1 MLDKKNAKL
10 VQKSHKNI
18 AKIKKNAQKRNLK
31 REIKDE
37 KRVKKCNKKL
47 IKSSKFDDEILNKIN
62 EYNTNGKKTIVY
74 FIDSFYPIVDGVVS
88 VLNNYAN
95 FMSDYY
101 NVVVCC
107 PKHKKKT
114 YKAEKYFVLSADSI
128 YVKNQGY
135 DLGFPYLDNEFTK
148 YISLLKI
155 DLIHINA
162 PFNMGTFGL
171 ELAKKRHIP
180 SITTFHS
187 QFKQDFYKATN
198 SKLLSTFLSNMIIKN
213 YDKST
218 VAITMNNFSAGVMR
232 EYGLKRNDVQIVP
245 NATDLKYKEFD
256 KDFEQQIIDK
266 YKLQT
271 EKFNIL
277 FIGRFVKVKNVYLIL
292 DVLKELLKINKDFQ
306 FIFMGFGPEED
317 KMKKIIKENGLED
330 NIVFTGKVL
339 DIDEKSIIIKNSDLL
354 FFPSVYDTD
363 GIVKIECAC
372 YSVPTLCLEN
382 TGVSSGIENNV
393 TGFVEKNNINSL
405 VQRLDFLIKNVDFVQ
420 KIGKNAKDRLY
431 ITWKD
436 VGEKLKK
443 IYEKILNV
451 KNLKDIKKQ
460 LKKIKNI

>member
-162 PFNMGTFGL
+162 PFNMGTYGL

-198 SKLLSTFLSNMIIKN
+198 SNLISKILSSIIIKI
-213 YDKST
+213 YQRST
-218 VAITMNNFSAGVMR
+218 LTLTMNNFSAKIMK

-256 KDFEQQIIDK
+256 KDYEQKIIDK

-292 DVLKELLKINKDFQ
+292 DVLKELFKINKDFQ

-405 VQRLDFLIKNVDFVQ
+405 VQRLDFLTKNVDFVQ

-431 ITWKD
+431 ITWED
-436 VGEKLKK
+436 VGKKLKK

-451 KNLKDIKKQ
+451 KNLKGIKKKS
-460 LKKIKNI
+460 KKIKSI

>member
-198 SKLLSTFLSNMIIKN
+198 SNLISKILSSIIIKI
-213 YDKST
+213 YQRST
-218 VAITMNNFSAGVMR
+218 LTLTMNNFSAKIMK

>member
-37 KRVKKCNKKL
+37 KRVKNCNKKL
-47 IKSSKFDDEILNKIN
+47 IKSSKFDDEILNVIN

-162 PFNMGTFGL
+162 PFNMGTYGL

-198 SKLLSTFLSNMIIKN
+198 SNLISKILSSIIIKI
-213 YDKST
+213 YQRST
-218 VAITMNNFSAGVMR
+218 LTLTMNNFSAKIMK

-256 KDFEQQIIDK
+256 KEFEQQIIDK
-266 YKLQT
+266 HKIQT
-271 EKFNIL
+271 NKFNIL

-292 DVLKELLKINKDFQ
+292 DVLKELFKINQDFQ

-382 TGVSSGIENNV
+382 TGVSSGIEDNV

-405 VQRLDFLIKNVDFVQ
+405 VKRLDFLTKNVDFVQ

-431 ITWKD
+431 ITWED

-460 LKKIKNI
+460 LKKIKSI